1 VIPPEFIEEL
11 LARTDIVEVIEAR
24 VQLKKSGQNYSG
36 LCPFHQEKSPSFSV
50 SQDKQFYYCF
60 GCQASGSALKFL
72 MEYDRL
78 DFISAV
84 EYLAGRLGMEVPR
97 DRRGDDGGASA
108 KRKSLYD
115 ILEQSSVFFREQLR
129 GHSSKDRAV
138 QYLKGR
144 GVTGEIARDYAIGY
158 APPGWDNLMKKL
170 AVSNADRQLLI
181 DAGML
186 TDNPEESKTYDR
198 FRDRVM
204 FPIRD
209 LRGRTIAFGGRVLD
223 DEAKPKYLNSPES
236 PVFHKS
242 KELYGLY
249 EARRRVR
256 SLKKMV
262 VVEGYMDVVALA
274 QYGIGYAVATLGTAT
289 STDHLERL
297 FRIVPTVVFCFD
309 GDEAGRNAAWKALR
323 AAIPAMT
330 DGCSAR
336 FLFLPD
342 GEDPDTF
349 VRQNGKEAFEAA
361 IDESLGFSEFFFQ
374 SLEADLDMQ
383 VAEGRAALSKAA
395 VPFIAE
401 LPEGVLKQLVIDE
414 LSHRTG
420 LATERLVDAAGLDQR
435 VAPARPVGTERVQQQ
450 RRLKL
455 SRLGEYALTLLLRQP
470 DVANLLDAD
479 DLAKLE
485 GETAWQIL
493 VEVIRWVQQSQEVS
507 TILLLSHYQDGPYFQ
522 FLKQLAEN
530 DPMLT
535 QDQIAEEFLGTLR
548 KMVSEEDTQKK
559 QMVIDDLVAKK
570 PSDLTEEERQLL
582 RSYRRGSP

>member
-1 VIPPEFIEEL
+1 MIPPEFIEEL

-129 GHSSKDRAV
+129 SHSSKDRAV

-420 LATERLVDAAGLDQR
+420 LATERLVDAAGLDQQ
-435 VAPARPVGTERVQQQ
+435 APARPVGTERVQQQ

-455 SRLGEYALTLLLRQP
+455 SRLGEHALTLLLRQP
-470 DVANLLDAD
+470 DIANLLDTD

-493 VEVIRWVQQSQEVS
+493 VEVIRWVQQSEEVS

>member
-1 VIPPEFIEEL
+1 MIPPEFIEEL

-129 GHSSKDRAV
+129 SHSSKDRAV

-420 LATERLVDAAGLDQR
+420 LATERLVDAAGLDQQ
-435 VAPARPVGTERVQQQ
+435 APARPVGTERVQQQ

-455 SRLGEYALTLLLRQP
+455 SRLGEHALTLLLRQP
-470 DVANLLDAD
+470 DIANLLDTD

-493 VEVIRWVQQSQEVS
+493 VEVIRRVQQSEEVS

>member
-1 VIPPEFIEEL
+1 MIPPEFIEEL

-129 GHSSKDRAV
+129 SHSSKDRAV

-420 LATERLVDAAGLDQR
+420 LATERLVDAAGLDQQ
-435 VAPARPVGTERVQQQ
+435 APARPVGTERVQQQ

-455 SRLGEYALTLLLRQP
+455 SRLGEHALTLLLRQP
-470 DVANLLDAD
+470 DIANLLDAD

-493 VEVIRWVQQSQEVS
+493 VEVIRRVQQSEEVS

>member
-1 VIPPEFIEEL
+1 MIPPEFIEEL

-129 GHSSKDRAV
+129 SHSSKDRAV
-138 QYLKGR
+138 QYLKRR

-420 LATERLVDAAGLDQR
+420 LATERLVDAAGLDQQ
-435 VAPARPVGTERVQQQ
+435 APARPVGTERVQQQ

-455 SRLGEYALTLLLRQP
+455 SRLGEHALTLLLRQP

-493 VEVIRWVQQSQEVS
+493 VEVIRRVQQSEEVS

>member
-1 VIPPEFIEEL
+1 MIPPEFIEEL

-129 GHSSKDRAV
+129 SHSSKDRAV

-420 LATERLVDAAGLDQR
+420 LATERLVDAAGLDQQ
-435 VAPARPVGTERVQQQ
+435 APARPVGTERVQQQ

-455 SRLGEYALTLLLRQP
+455 SRLGEHALTLLLRQP
-470 DVANLLDAD
+470 DIANLLDAD

-493 VEVIRWVQQSQEVS
+493 VEVIRRVQQSEEVS

-530 DPMLT
+530 DPMQT

-582 RSYRRGSP
+582 RSYRRSSP

>member
-78 DFISAV
+78 DFISAL

-129 GHSSKDRAV
+129 SHSSKDRAV
-138 QYLKGR
+138 QYLKRR

>member
-1 VIPPEFIEEL
+1 MIPPEFIEEL

-78 DFISAV
+78 DFISAL

-129 GHSSKDRAV
+129 SHSSKDRAV

-420 LATERLVDAAGLDQR
+420 LATERLVDAAGLDQQ
-435 VAPARPVGTERVQQQ
+435 APARPVGTERVQQQ

-455 SRLGEYALTLLLRQP
+455 SRLGEHALTLLLRQP

-493 VEVIRWVQQSQEVS
+493 VEVIRRVQQSEEVS

>member
-1 VIPPEFIEEL
+1 MIPPEFIEEL

-129 GHSSKDRAV
+129 SHSSKDRAV

-420 LATERLVDAAGLDQR
+420 LATERLVDAAGLDQQ
-435 VAPARPVGTERVQQQ
+435 APARPVGTERVQQQ

-455 SRLGEYALTLLLRQP
+455 SRLGEHALTLLLRQP
-470 DVANLLDAD
+470 DVANLLDTD

-493 VEVIRWVQQSQEVS
+493 VEVIRWVQQSEEVS

>member
-1 VIPPEFIEEL
+1 MIPPEFIEEL

-129 GHSSKDRAV
+129 SHSSKDRAV

-297 FRIVPTVVFCFD
+297 FRIVRTVVFCFD

-420 LATERLVDAAGLDQR
+420 LATERLVDAAGLDQQ
-435 VAPARPVGTERVQQQ
+435 APARPVGTERVQQQ

-455 SRLGEYALTLLLRQP
+455 SRLGEHALTLLLRQP
-470 DVANLLDAD
+470 DVANLLDTD

-493 VEVIRWVQQSQEVS
+493 VEVIRWVQQSEEVS

>member
-1 VIPPEFIEEL
+1 MIPPEFIEEL

-129 GHSSKDRAV
+129 SHSSKDRAV

-198 FRDRVM
+198 FRDRVL

-420 LATERLVDAAGLDQR
+420 LATERLVDAAGLDQQ
-435 VAPARPVGTERVQQQ
+435 APARPGGTERVQQ

-455 SRLGEYALTLLLRQP
+455 SRLGEHALTLLLRQP

-493 VEVIRWVQQSQEVS
+493 VEVIRRVQQSEEVS